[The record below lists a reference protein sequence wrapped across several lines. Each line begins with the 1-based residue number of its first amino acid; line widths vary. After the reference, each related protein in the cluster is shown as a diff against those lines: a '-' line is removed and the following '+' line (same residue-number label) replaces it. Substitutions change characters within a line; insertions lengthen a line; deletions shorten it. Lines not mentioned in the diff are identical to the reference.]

1 MKNQFLDKVQK
12 LDNAIDTCVIKF
24 DETKILQEIT
34 LFVCMEHIRNVRD
47 LALLLI
53 ESRYCIN
60 VLAKHSDYFVALT
73 DIERRG
79 LDAEALKKI
88 KEAQE

>member
-1 MKNQFLDKVQK
+1 MKNQFLDKIQK
-12 LDNAIDTCVIKF
+12 LDNAIDTCTIRF
-24 DETKILQEIT
+24 DEKKILQDIT

-53 ESRYCIN
+53 ESRYCLD
-60 VLAKHSDYFVALT
+60 VLSKNAEYFVALT

-79 LDAEALKKI
+79 LDAEALRKM
-88 KEAQE
+88 KEAQK